1 MENSTKLQKKYFYR
15 LDSNPSGHLGSG
27 FYLYFPVFR
36 HLRMYY
42 FQHPG
47 FKQRLHQTSSE
58 KKISAQHKA
67 VAAAARQKGAR
78 RGDDALTLTGSAEG
92 LI

>member
-1 MENSTKLQKKYFYR
+1 MENSTKLQKKIFSYR

-27 FYLYFPVFR
+27 FYLYFPVFQ

-47 FKQRLHQTSSE
+47 FKQRLQQTSSE
-58 KKISAQHKA
+58 KRILVQRKA
-67 VAAAARQKGAR
+67 IAAAARQKGAR
-78 RGDDALTLTGSAEG
+78 
-92 LI
+92 